1 MGTLCASS
9 CRHVWYDTDDVSNL
23 NGKEEPSMVSPKIIP
38 GLKGQ
43 RQTLVCEHNV
53 AGHVNKFSTPSMIS
67 LMEQA
72 AIATVHEFLEDGQTS
87 VGFEVNV
94 RHLAPADI
102 GATIIAHA
110 ELTEMDRNRLTF
122 KVEAYD
128 GDKKIG
134 EGTHRRA
141 IIETNR

>member
-1 MGTLCASS
+1 
-9 CRHVWYDTDDVSNL
+9 
-23 NGKEEPSMVSPKIIP
+23 MVNPRIAP

-53 AGHVNKFSTPSMIS
+53 AGHVDKFSTPSMIG

-72 AIATVHEFLEDGQTS
+72 AIQAVHEFLEEGQTS
-87 VGFEVNV
+87 VGYVVNV

-102 GATIIAHA
+102 GATITAHS
-110 ELTEMDRNRLTF
+110 ELVEVERNRLTF
-122 KVEAYD
+122 RVEAYE
-128 GDKKIG
+128 GERKIG

-141 IIETNR
+141 VIATNPLLA

>member
-1 MGTLCASS
+1 MTSS
-9 CRHVWYDTDDVSNL
+9 AIR
-23 NGKEEPSMVSPKIIP
+23 P

-53 AGHVNKFSTPSMIS
+53 AGHVDKFSTPSMIG
-67 LMEQA
+67 LMERA
-72 AIATVHEFLEDGQTS
+72 SIEAISGLLGEGQTS
-87 VGFEVNV
+87 VGYEVNV

-102 GATIIAHA
+102 GATIIAYA
-110 ELTEMDRNRLTF
+110 ELLEVDRNRLNF

-128 GDKKIG
+128 GERKIG

-141 IIETNR
+141 IISTDR

>member
-1 MGTLCASS
+1 
-9 CRHVWYDTDDVSNL
+9 
-23 NGKEEPSMVSPKIIP
+23 MVNAKIAP

-43 RQTLVCEHNV
+43 KQVLVCEHNV
-53 AGHVNKFSTPSMIS
+53 AGHVDKFSTPSMIG

-72 AIATVHEFLEDGQTS
+72 SIQAVDEFLEDGQIS

-102 GATIIAHA
+102 GATITAYS
-110 ELTEMDRNRLTF
+110 ELLEVDRNRLTF
-122 KVEAYD
+122 RVEAYE
-128 GDKKIG
+128 GDRKIG

-141 IIETNR
+141 VIGSST